1 MEHGEMTREEIWDKF
16 TDLPEDTM
24 ADIAERATAGLFVFR
39 ARNFNDE
46 IQTVRELNAIDDL
59 TLAMMIEDATNRG
72 TFHID
77 EQSLRNWCL
86 LDTDTEE
93 IRTNND
99 LMELLSEYEDDI
111 VDGIEEDE
119 DLMDEI
125 KGECLILL
133 RLNRPKY

>member
-1 MEHGEMTREEIWDKF
+1 MENGEMTREEIWDKF

-24 ADIAERATAGLFVFR
+24 TDMAERATAGLFVFR

-46 IQTVRELNAIDDL
+46 IQTARELNAIDDL
-59 TLAMMIEDATNRG
+59 TLAMMIEDATDRG

-93 IRTNND
+93 IRTNSD

-125 KGECLILL
+125 KRECLILL

>member
-1 MEHGEMTREEIWDKF
+1 MENEEMTREEIWDKF
-16 TDLPEDTM
+16 TNLPEDTM
-24 ADIAERATAGLFVFR
+24 ADMAERATAGLFVFR

-46 IQTVRELNAIDDL
+46 IQTARELNAIDDL
-59 TLAMMIEDATNRG
+59 TLAIIIEDATNRG

-93 IRTNND
+93 IRTNSD
-99 LMELLSEYEDDI
+99 LMELLSEYEDEI

-119 DLMDEI
+119 NLMDEI
-125 KGECLILL
+125 NGECQILL
-133 RLNRPKY
+133 RLNRSKY

>member
-1 MEHGEMTREEIWDKF
+1 MENGEMTREEIWDKF

-24 ADIAERATAGLFVFR
+24 ADMAERATAGLFVFR

-93 IRTNND
+93 IRTNSD
-99 LMELLSEYEDDI
+99 FMELLSEYEDDI

-125 KGECLILL
+125 EGECQIQL
-133 RLNRPKY
+133 RLNRTKY

>member
-1 MEHGEMTREEIWDKF
+1 MENEEMTREEIWDKF

-24 ADIAERATAGLFVFR
+24 ADMAERATAGLFVFR

-46 IQTVRELNAIDDL
+46 IQTARELNAIDDL
-59 TLAMMIEDATNRG
+59 TLAIMIEDATNRG

-93 IRTNND
+93 IRTNSD
-99 LMELLSEYEDDI
+99 LMELLSEYEDEI
-111 VDGIEEDE
+111 VDGIEENE

-125 KGECLILL
+125 KGECQILL
-133 RLNRPKY
+133 RLNRSKY

>member
-1 MEHGEMTREEIWDKF
+1 MENEEMTREEIWDKF

-24 ADIAERATAGLFVFR
+24 ADMAERATAGLFVFR

-46 IQTVRELNAIDDL
+46 IQTARELNAIDDL
-59 TLAMMIEDATNRG
+59 TLAIIIEDATNRE

-86 LDTDTEE
+86 LNTDTEE
-93 IRTNND
+93 IRTNSD
-99 LMELLSEYEDDI
+99 LMELLSEYEDEI

-125 KGECLILL
+125 KGECQIQL
-133 RLNRPKY
+133 RLNRTKY

>member
-1 MEHGEMTREEIWDKF
+1 MENEEMTREEIWDKF

-24 ADIAERATAGLFVFR
+24 ADMAERATTGLFVFR

-46 IQTVRELNAIDDL
+46 IQTARELNAIDDL
-59 TLAMMIEDATNRG
+59 TLAIIIEDATNRG
-72 TFHID
+72 IFHIN

-93 IRTNND
+93 IRTNSD
-99 LMELLSEYEDDI
+99 LMELLSEYEDEI

-125 KGECLILL
+125 KGECQILL
-133 RLNRPKY
+133 RLNRSKY

>member
-1 MEHGEMTREEIWDKF
+1 MENEEMTREEIWDKF
-16 TDLPEDTM
+16 TDLQEDTM
-24 ADIAERATAGLFVFR
+24 ADMAERATAGLFVFR

-46 IQTVRELNAIDDL
+46 IQTARELNAIDDL
-59 TLAMMIEDATNRG
+59 TLAIIIEDATNRE

-86 LDTDTEE
+86 LNTDTEE
-93 IRTNND
+93 IRTNSD
-99 LMELLSEYEDDI
+99 LMELLSEYEDEI

-125 KGECLILL
+125 KGECQIQL
-133 RLNRPKY
+133 RLNRTKY

>member
-1 MEHGEMTREEIWDKF
+1 MENEEMTREEIWDKF

-24 ADIAERATAGLFVFR
+24 ADMAERATAGLFVFR

-46 IQTVRELNAIDDL
+46 IQTARELNTIDDL
-59 TLAMMIEDATNRG
+59 TLAIIIENATNRG

-93 IRTNND
+93 IRTNSD
-99 LMELLSEYEDDI
+99 LMELLSEYEDEI
-111 VDGIEEDE
+111 VDGIKEDE

-125 KGECLILL
+125 KGECQILL
-133 RLNRPKY
+133 RLNRSKY

>member
-1 MEHGEMTREEIWDKF
+1 MENEEMTREEIWDKF

-24 ADIAERATAGLFVFR
+24 ADMAERATAGLFVFR

-46 IQTVRELNAIDDL
+46 IQTARELNTIDDL
-59 TLAMMIEDATNRG
+59 TLAIIIEDATNRR

-93 IRTNND
+93 IRTNSD
-99 LMELLSEYEDDI
+99 LMELLSEYEDEI

-125 KGECLILL
+125 KGECQILL
-133 RLNRPKY
+133 RLNRSKY

>member
-1 MEHGEMTREEIWDKF
+1 MENEEMTREEIWDKF

-24 ADIAERATAGLFVFR
+24 ADMAERATAGLFVFR

-46 IQTVRELNAIDDL
+46 IQTARELNAIDDL
-59 TLAMMIEDATNRG
+59 TLAIMIEDATNRG

-93 IRTNND
+93 IRTNSD
-99 LMELLSEYEDDI
+99 LMELLSEYEDEI

-125 KGECLILL
+125 KGECQILL
-133 RLNRPKY
+133 RLNRSKY

>member
-1 MEHGEMTREEIWDKF
+1 MENEEMTREEIWDKF

-24 ADIAERATAGLFVFR
+24 ADMAERATAGLFVFR

-46 IQTVRELNAIDDL
+46 IQTARELNTIDDL
-59 TLAMMIEDATNRG
+59 TLAIIIEDATNRG
-72 TFHID
+72 TFQID

-93 IRTNND
+93 IRTNSD
-99 LMELLSEYEDDI
+99 LMELLSEYEDEI

-125 KGECLILL
+125 KGECQILL
-133 RLNRPKY
+133 RLNRSKY

>member
-1 MEHGEMTREEIWDKF
+1 MENEKMTREEIWDKF

-24 ADIAERATAGLFVFR
+24 ADMAERATAGLFVFR

-46 IQTVRELNAIDDL
+46 IQTARELNAIDDL
-59 TLAMMIEDATNRG
+59 TLAIIIEDATNRG

-93 IRTNND
+93 IRTNSD
-99 LMELLSEYEDDI
+99 LIELLSKYEDEI

-125 KGECLILL
+125 KGECQILL
-133 RLNRPKY
+133 RLNRSKY

>member
-1 MEHGEMTREEIWDKF
+1 MENEKMTREEIWDKF

-24 ADIAERATAGLFVFR
+24 ADMAERATAGLFVFR

-46 IQTVRELNAIDDL
+46 IQTARELNAIDDL
-59 TLAMMIEDATNRG
+59 TLAIIIEDATNRG

-93 IRTNND
+93 IRTNSD
-99 LMELLSEYEDDI
+99 LMELLSEYEDEI

-125 KGECLILL
+125 KGECQIQL
-133 RLNRPKY
+133 RLNRTKY

>member
-1 MEHGEMTREEIWDKF
+1 MENEEMTREEIWDKF

-24 ADIAERATAGLFVFR
+24 ADMAERATAGLFVFR
-39 ARNFNDE
+39 ARNFNNE
-46 IQTVRELNAIDDL
+46 IQTARELNAIDDI
-59 TLAMMIEDATNRG
+59 TLAIIIEDATNRG

-93 IRTNND
+93 IRTNSD
-99 LMELLSEYEDDI
+99 LMELLSEYEDEI

-125 KGECLILL
+125 KGECQILL
-133 RLNRPKY
+133 RLNRSKY

>member
-1 MEHGEMTREEIWDKF
+1 MENEEMTREEIWDKF

-24 ADIAERATAGLFVFR
+24 ADMAERATAGLFVFR
-39 ARNFNDE
+39 ARNFNNE
-46 IQTVRELNAIDDL
+46 IQTARELNAIDDL
-59 TLAMMIEDATNRG
+59 TLAIIIEDATNRG

-93 IRTNND
+93 IRTNSD
-99 LMELLSEYEDDI
+99 LMELLSEYEDEI

-119 DLMDEI
+119 DLIDEI
-125 KGECLILL
+125 KGECQILL
-133 RLNRPKY
+133 RLNRSKY

>member
-1 MEHGEMTREEIWDKF
+1 MGNEEMTREEIWDKF

-24 ADIAERATAGLFVFR
+24 ADMAERATAGLFVFR

-46 IQTVRELNAIDDL
+46 IQTARELNAIDDL
-59 TLAMMIEDATNRG
+59 TLAIIIEDATNRG

-93 IRTNND
+93 IRTNSD
-99 LMELLSEYEDDI
+99 LMELLSEYEDEI

-125 KGECLILL
+125 KGECQILL
-133 RLNRPKY
+133 RLNRSKY

>member
-1 MEHGEMTREEIWDKF
+1 MENEEMTREEIWDKF

-24 ADIAERATAGLFVFR
+24 ADMAEKATAGLFVFR

-46 IQTVRELNAIDDL
+46 IQTARELNAIDDL
-59 TLAMMIEDATNRG
+59 TLAIIIEDATNRG

-93 IRTNND
+93 IRTNSD
-99 LMELLSEYEDDI
+99 LMELLSEYEDEI

-125 KGECLILL
+125 KGECQILL
-133 RLNRPKY
+133 RLNRSKY

>member
-1 MEHGEMTREEIWDKF
+1 MENEEMTREEIWDKF

-24 ADIAERATAGLFVFR
+24 ADMAERATAGLFVFR

-46 IQTVRELNAIDDL
+46 IQTARELNAIDDL
-59 TLAMMIEDATNRG
+59 TLAIIIEDATNRG

-93 IRTNND
+93 IRTNSD
-99 LMELLSEYEDDI
+99 LIELLSKYEDEI
-111 VDGIEEDE
+111 VDEIEEDE
-119 DLMDEI
+119 DLMNEI
-125 KGECLILL
+125 KGECQILL
-133 RLNRPKY
+133 RLNRSKY

>member
-1 MEHGEMTREEIWDKF
+1 MENEEMTREEIWEKF

-24 ADIAERATAGLFVFR
+24 ADMAERATAGLFVFR

-46 IQTVRELNAIDDL
+46 IQTARELNTIDDL
-59 TLAMMIEDATNRG
+59 TLAIIIEDATNRG

-93 IRTNND
+93 IRTNSD
-99 LMELLSEYEDDI
+99 LIELLSEYEDEI

-125 KGECLILL
+125 KGECQILL
-133 RLNRPKY
+133 RLNRSKY

>member
-1 MEHGEMTREEIWDKF
+1 MENGEMTREEIWDKF

-24 ADIAERATAGLFVFR
+24 ADMAERATAGLFVFR

-46 IQTVRELNAIDDL
+46 IQTARELNAIDDL
-59 TLAMMIEDATNRG
+59 TLAMMIEDATDRG

-93 IRTNND
+93 IRTNSD

-125 KGECLILL
+125 EGECLILL

>member
-1 MEHGEMTREEIWDKF
+1 MENEEMTREEIWDKF

-24 ADIAERATAGLFVFR
+24 ADMAERATAGLFVFR

-46 IQTVRELNAIDDL
+46 IQTARELNAIDDL
-59 TLAMMIEDATNRG
+59 TLAIIIEDATNRG

-93 IRTNND
+93 IRTNSD
-99 LMELLSEYEDDI
+99 LMELLSEYEDEI

-125 KGECLILL
+125 KGECQILL
-133 RLNRPKY
+133 RLNRSKY

>member
-1 MEHGEMTREEIWDKF
+1 MENEEMTREEIWDKF

-24 ADIAERATAGLFVFR
+24 ADMAERATAGLFVFR

-46 IQTVRELNAIDDL
+46 IQTARELNAIDDL
-59 TLAMMIEDATNRG
+59 TLAIIIEDATNRG

-77 EQSLRNWCL
+77 EQSLRDWCL

-93 IRTNND
+93 IRTKSD
-99 LMELLSEYEDDI
+99 LMELLSEYEDEI

-125 KGECLILL
+125 KGECQILL
-133 RLNRPKY
+133 RLNRSKY